1 MNELNDKD
9 WEQVNAYHDGELCAA
24 DMRAFEGRPASEP
37 ALAAALEDVRNVS
50 VSLAALRPD
59 LVHSESMPETSAAN
73 SSWHPRRWLAGGAVA
88 AGIALA
94 VVFGP
99 AFVATPTAFDIHAE
113 LAAEMYDVE
122 TADLRPAAT
131 GGAVGVPDLSVANL
145 TAVAFRTSD
154 NGEVMHY
161 AGQNGCRLTYFRGAF
176 VSPEGSDTPGQQIA
190 TWLSGDHL
198 RHIVVATGM
207 DRTRFDAIASY
218 LMLETRE
225 RVSESVMASL
235 SEATRTARSC
245 VG

>member
-122 TADLRPAAT
+122 TADLRPAAVNDDRINPDQFHQHDVAGKGFHRLVAAHGVAT
-131 GGAVGVPDLSVANL
+131 EFDHDDGAVIALQI
-145 TAVAFRTSD
+145 R
-154 NGEVMHY
+154 
-161 AGQNGCRLTYFRGAF
+161 QGA
-176 VSPEGSDTPGQQIA
+176 
-190 TWLSGDHL
+190 
-198 RHIVVATGM
+198 
-207 DRTRFDAIASY
+207 
-218 LMLETRE
+218 
-225 RVSESVMASL
+225 
-235 SEATRTARSC
+235 
-245 VG
+245 